1 MQDNNNTSSNKKT
14 LFFALVCAIVLAIFA
29 YTQVS
34 MNMANNKPK
43 EIEEEKKEELN
54 TEDLEVL
61 DYVDEPV
68 VVPEKKYAKI
78 VPLEKNE
85 KKEEVLVKED
95 NKETVYYTLTFN
107 TNGGEEIEKQ
117 VLTNNDVT
125 TTVIPTKE
133 SWIFDGWF
141 TDSELTEPFIF
152 GGVLKEDTTIY
163 AKWVKYVKFVNEDF
177 CIKTITAREDEI
189 IALPTDEDLIGVIEE
204 DFILNWFYI
213 KEDFN
218 KIYITNSTKL
228 SDLDED
234 SDTVTLY
241 LEKIPAFYLSFYLDE
256 NSDEFYRKKVINDQV
271 ISFDDVDEKLKEIN
285 PEIDLTT
292 VGWYYYDIDG
302 NKCDFSKN
310 KTIST
315 DITKIYLSDTYKII
329 YSEEDDEKEEGLVQ
343 IDEQNVARDTKL
355 TDILDPEE
363 KDNKEFEGWF
373 IIDNDILTDSKLEDG
388 MVINRDMT
396 IVGKWKVSSTE
407 PNEEMVEK

>member
-14 LFFALVCAIVLAIFA
+14 LFFALVCAIVLAVFA

-43 EIEEEKKEELN
+43 ELEEESKEEINGEDLKALDYVREPIKVDDNHTKVITAEKKE
-54 TEDLEVL
+54 
-61 DYVDEPV
+61 
-68 VVPEKKYAKI
+68 
-78 VPLEKNE
+78 
-85 KKEEVLVKED
+85 KKEVEKSNDLKMSAH
-95 NKETVYYTLTFN
+95 YTLSFD
-107 TNGGEEIEKQ
+107 TNGGEEIDEQ
-117 VLTNNDVT
+117 ILSNNEVT
-125 TTVIPTKE
+125 TTVIPVRE
-133 SWIFDGWF
+133 SWVFDGWF
-141 TDSELTEPFIF
+141 IDSDLTEPFIF
-152 GGVLKEDTTIY
+152 GGTLKADTTIY
-163 AKWVKYVKFVNEDF
+163 AKWVKYIKFVDESD
-177 CIKTITAREDEI
+177 CIKTITVGDGEYI
-189 IALPTDEDLIGVIEE
+189 PLPTDDELIDMALE
-204 DFILNWFYI
+204 DFIVSWYYI
-213 KEDFN
+213 KDATNIF
-218 KIYITNSTKL
+218 ITNNTKL

-396 IVGKWKVSSTE
+396 VVGKWKTSSTE
-407 PNEEMVEK
+407 SNEEMVEE

>member
-14 LFFALVCAIVLAIFA
+14 LFFALVCAIVLAVFA

-43 EIEEEKKEELN
+43 ELEEESKEEINGEDLKALDYVREPIKVDGNHTKVITAEKKE
-54 TEDLEVL
+54 
-61 DYVDEPV
+61 
-68 VVPEKKYAKI
+68 
-78 VPLEKNE
+78 
-85 KKEEVLVKED
+85 KKEVEKSNDLKMS
-95 NKETVYYTLTFN
+95 THYTLSFD

-117 VLTNNDVT
+117 VLSNNEVT
-125 TTVIPTKE
+125 TTVIPVRE
-133 SWIFDGWF
+133 SWVFDGWF
-141 TDSELTEPFIF
+141 IDSDLTEPFIF
-152 GGVLKEDTTIY
+152 GGTLKADTTIY
-163 AKWVKYVKFVNEDF
+163 AKWVKYIKFVDESD
-177 CIKTITAREDEI
+177 CIKTITVGDGEYI
-189 IALPTDEDLIGVIEE
+189 PLPTDDELIDMALE
-204 DFILNWFYI
+204 DFIVSWYYI
-213 KEDFN
+213 KDDTNIF
-218 KIYITNSTKL
+218 ITNNTKL

-396 IVGKWKVSSTE
+396 VVGKWKTSSTE
-407 PNEEMVEK
+407 SNEEMVEE

>member
-14 LFFALVCAIVLAIFA
+14 LFFALVCAIVLAVFA

-43 EIEEEKKEELN
+43 ELEEESKEEINGEDLKALDYVREPIKVDGNQTKVITAEKKE
-54 TEDLEVL
+54 
-61 DYVDEPV
+61 
-68 VVPEKKYAKI
+68 
-78 VPLEKNE
+78 
-85 KKEEVLVKED
+85 KKEVEESNDLKMSAH
-95 NKETVYYTLTFN
+95 YTLSFD
-107 TNGGEEIEKQ
+107 TNGGEEIDEQ
-117 VLTNNDVT
+117 VLSNNEVT
-125 TTVIPTKE
+125 TTVIPVRE
-133 SWIFDGWF
+133 SWVFDGWF
-141 TDSELTEPFIF
+141 IDSDLTEPFIF

-189 IALPTDEDLIGVIEE
+189 ITLPTDRDLIGVIEE
-204 DFILNWFYI
+204 DFILNWFYV

-292 VGWYYYDIDG
+292 VG
-302 NKCDFSKN
+302 
-310 KTIST
+310 
-315 DITKIYLSDTYKII
+315 
-329 YSEEDDEKEEGLVQ
+329 
-343 IDEQNVARDTKL
+343 
-355 TDILDPEE
+355 
-363 KDNKEFEGWF
+363 
-373 IIDNDILTDSKLEDG
+373 
-388 MVINRDMT
+388 
-396 IVGKWKVSSTE
+396 
-407 PNEEMVEK
+407 

>member
-14 LFFALVCAIVLAIFA
+14 LFFALVCAIVLAVFA

-43 EIEEEKKEELN
+43 ELEEESKEEINGEDLKALDYVREPIKVDDNYTKVITAEKKE
-54 TEDLEVL
+54 
-61 DYVDEPV
+61 
-68 VVPEKKYAKI
+68 
-78 VPLEKNE
+78 
-85 KKEEVLVKED
+85 KKEVEKSNDLKMSAH
-95 NKETVYYTLTFN
+95 YTLSFD
-107 TNGGEEIEKQ
+107 TNGGEEIDEQ
-117 VLTNNDVT
+117 ILSNNEVT
-125 TTVIPTKE
+125 TTVIPVRE
-133 SWIFDGWF
+133 SWVFDGWF
-141 TDSELTEPFIF
+141 IDSDLTEPFIF
-152 GGVLKEDTTIY
+152 GGTLKADTTIY
-163 AKWVKYVKFVNEDF
+163 AKWVKYIKFVDESD
-177 CIKTITAREDEI
+177 CIKTITVGDGEYI
-189 IALPTDEDLIGVIEE
+189 PLPTDDELIDMALE
-204 DFILNWFYI
+204 DFIVSWYYI
-213 KEDFN
+213 KDATNIF
-218 KIYITNSTKL
+218 ITNNTKL

-396 IVGKWKVSSTE
+396 VVGKWKTSSTE
-407 PNEEMVEK
+407 SNEEMVEK

>member
-1 MQDNNNTSSNKKT
+1 MQDNNNFSNKKT
-14 LFFALVCAIVLAIFA
+14 LLVALVVAIILGIFA
-29 YTQVS
+29 YTQIK
-34 MNMANNKPK
+34 MNKANNKPK

-163 AKWVKYVKFVNEDF
+163 AKWVKYIKFVNEDF

-189 IALPTDEDLIGVIEE
+189 IALPTDRDLIGVIEE
-204 DFILNWFYI
+204 DFILNWFYV

-396 IVGKWKVSSTE
+396 VVGKWKTSSTE
-407 PNEEMVEK
+407 SNEEMVEK

>member
-14 LFFALVCAIVLAIFA
+14 LFFALVCAIVLAVFA

-43 EIEEEKKEELN
+43 ELEEESKEEINGEDLKALDYVREPIKVDDNHTKVITAEKKE
-54 TEDLEVL
+54 
-61 DYVDEPV
+61 
-68 VVPEKKYAKI
+68 
-78 VPLEKNE
+78 
-85 KKEEVLVKED
+85 KKEVEKSNDLKMSAH
-95 NKETVYYTLTFN
+95 YTLSFD
-107 TNGGEEIEKQ
+107 TNGGEEIDEQ
-117 VLTNNDVT
+117 ILSNNEVT
-125 TTVIPTKE
+125 TTVIPVRE
-133 SWIFDGWF
+133 SWVFDGWF
-141 TDSELTEPFIF
+141 IDSDLTEPFIF
-152 GGVLKEDTTIY
+152 GGTLKADTTIY
-163 AKWVKYVKFVNEDF
+163 AKWVKYIKFVDESD
-177 CIKTITAREDEI
+177 CIKTITVGDGEYI
-189 IALPTDEDLIGVIEE
+189 PLPTDDELIDMALE
-204 DFILNWFYI
+204 DFIVSWYYI
-213 KEDFN
+213 KDATNIF
-218 KIYITNSTKL
+218 ITNNTKL

-302 NKCDFSKN
+302 NKCDFSKS

-355 TDILDPEE
+355 IDILDPEE

-396 IVGKWKVSSTE
+396 VVGKWKTSSTE
-407 PNEEMVEK
+407 SNEEMVEK

>member
-14 LFFALVCAIVLAIFA
+14 LFFALVCAIVLAVFA

-43 EIEEEKKEELN
+43 ELEEESKEEINGEDLKALDYVREPIKVDGNQTKVITAEKKE
-54 TEDLEVL
+54 
-61 DYVDEPV
+61 
-68 VVPEKKYAKI
+68 
-78 VPLEKNE
+78 
-85 KKEEVLVKED
+85 KKEVEESNDLKMSAH
-95 NKETVYYTLTFN
+95 YTLSFD

-117 VLTNNDVT
+117 ILSNNEVT
-125 TTVIPTKE
+125 TTVIPVRE
-133 SWIFDGWF
+133 SWVFDGWF
-141 TDSELTEPFIF
+141 IDSDLTEPFIF
-152 GGVLKEDTTIY
+152 GGTLKADTTIY

-204 DFILNWFYI
+204 DFILNWFYV

-241 LEKIPAFYLSFYLDE
+241 LEKIPTFYLSFYLDE

-292 VGWYYYDIDG
+292 VGWYYYDGEG
-302 NKCDFSKN
+302 NKCNFSKG
-310 KTIST
+310 KR
-315 DITKIYLSDTYKII
+315 ITQDVTKLYLSDTYKII
-329 YSEEDDEKEEGLVQ
+329 YTLEDEEKENVLVQ
-343 IDEQNVARDTKL
+343 IDEQNVVRQSKIDNV
-355 TDILDPEE
+355 LDPLE
-363 KDNKEFEGWF
+363 KENKEFEGWF

-396 IVGKWKVSSTE
+396 IVGKWKTSSTE
-407 PNEEMVEK
+407 SNEEMVEK